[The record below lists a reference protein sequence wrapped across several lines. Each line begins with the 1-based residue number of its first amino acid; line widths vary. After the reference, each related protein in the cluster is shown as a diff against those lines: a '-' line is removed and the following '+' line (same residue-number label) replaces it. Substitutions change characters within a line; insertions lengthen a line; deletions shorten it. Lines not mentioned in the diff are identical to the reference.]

1 MPRAQFY
8 EDVMMHGHPE
18 SYDDAILE
26 AGNRR
31 AKNGKRIL
39 FWGGT
44 DEADAVYE
52 QERSTGK
59 VDEDGNPI
67 MKPVKRKANSSIVV
81 QQMENIH
88 LAQHFERLRGV
99 GNKSEKEL
107 QTEHVKSEKFRTQ
120 CEGVAE
126 SLGKLDAIM
135 SEDR

>member
-1 MPRAQFY
+1 
-8 EDVMMHGHPE
+8 MMHGHPE

-59 VDEDGNPI
+59 VDEEGNPI
-67 MKPVKRKANSSIVV
+67 RKPVKRKANSSIVV

-88 LAQHFERLRGV
+88 LAQHFERTRGV
-99 GNKSEKEL
+99 GDKSEKEL
-107 QTEHVKSEKFRTQ
+107 QTEHVKSERFRNQ
-120 CEGVAE
+120 CEGVAV
-126 SLGKLDAIM
+126 SLGQLDAIM
-135 SEDR
+135 SERE

>member
-1 MPRAQFY
+1 MQFY

-59 VDEDGNPI
+59 VDEEGNPI
-67 MKPVKRKANSSIVV
+67 MKPVKRKANASIVV

-135 SEDR
+135 SERE

>member
-1 MPRAQFY
+1 MPRVQFY

-126 SLGKLDAIM
+126 SLGKLDSIM
-135 SEDR
+135 SEDS

>member
-8 EDVMMHGHPE
+8 EDVMMHGHSE